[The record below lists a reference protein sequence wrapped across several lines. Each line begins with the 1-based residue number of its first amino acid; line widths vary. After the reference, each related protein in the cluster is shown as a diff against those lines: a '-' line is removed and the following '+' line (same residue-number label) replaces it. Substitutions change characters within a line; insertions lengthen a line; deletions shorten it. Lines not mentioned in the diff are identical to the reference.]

1 MYGYIMLNLR
11 CEVQR
16 DRDTAV
22 VAQSVGGSQPI
33 VIFPQKASVSDDMLE
48 PFIAST
54 AMLAIGGPT
63 FVYAFQRQIQRSAVQ
78 KFKNA
83 RAEIGVRY
91 SQGAPSQPMRR
102 YADEVV
108 FCAGRPVCYV
118 GSFGTRD
125 RFELR

>member
-1 MYGYIMLNLR
+1 MLNLR

-16 DRDTAV
+16 DGGTVAV
-22 VAQSVGGSQPI
+22 AESVGGSQTI
-33 VIFPQKASVSDDMLE
+33 VVFPPKASVEDDMLK
-48 PFIAST
+48 PVIAST
-54 AMLAIGGPT
+54 AMRAVGGPT
-63 FVYAFQRQIQRSAVQ
+63 CVYAFQQQILRSAVQ
-78 KFKNA
+78 KFKNG

-102 YADEVV
+102 YTDEVG
-108 FCAGRPVCYV
+108 FYAGRPVRYV